1 MARYFY
7 IRDDVYIRE
16 RVVDAPE
23 GSQVLYEAITEI
35 VGEKRNPCNGIP
47 YALEVDGWGEL
58 ATVGE
63 LYETPEF
70 LVECITEEEYKNF

>member
-16 RVVDAPE
+16 MVVDTTRRNQAL
-23 GSQVLYEAITEI
+23 SDIVTEI
-35 VGEKRNPCNGIP
+35 VGWERNPSNGVP
-47 YALEVDGWGEL
+47 YAIEADGWGEL
-58 ATVGE
+58 ASIGE